1 MANKTVD
8 QLTNKTTP
16 VDADYIPLWDSVT
29 SILQKLSW
37 ANLKATLK
45 TYFDGFY
52 PTYTTPASETATGTG
67 FGTITSLNYKT
78 SRDGAFLNGE
88 FTFTTGTTTATEA
101 RFELKHA
108 GGSVTSAADYPTL
121 FACGVAFN
129 ASNTAAYPVL
139 IEASKT
145 YVTFGVQAPGSSAG
159 LVKRN
164 GDTVSGNSVVISGN
178 FSVRITG
185 WT

>member
-8 QLTNKTTP
+8 QLTNKNTP
-16 VDADYIPLWDSVT
+16 IDADYIPLWDSVT

-37 ANLKATLK
+37 VNLKATLK
-45 TYFDGFY
+45 TYFDTLY
-52 PTYTTPASETATGTG
+52 PTYTTPTSETATGTG

-78 SRDGAFLNGE
+78 SRNGAFLNGE

-108 GGSVTSAADYPTL
+108 GGAVTSAADYPTL

-129 ASNTAAYPVL
+129 GTNTGAYPVL

-145 YVTFGVQAPGSSAG
+145 YVTFGVQAAGSSAG

-164 GDTVSGNSVVISGN
+164 GDTVSGNTAVVSGK